1 MKISSNNLRL
11 IRNRF
16 IFLSIIL
23 SALIVILLSRS
34 FYLQYM
40 ESDFLNAE
48 GDKKHIKTLLI
59 PSSRGTIYDRNAN
72 PLAVSIPVSNLVV
85 DPKIFLSSSR
95 YQELSRSLASM
106 LEMNHSV
113 LDQEV
118 KKRSSRRYF
127 ILSRELD
134 KDQVALIRR
143 LKKRNYFWLEK
154 AYKRFNPNAEVT
166 TQIIGFND
174 NNDQGQEG
182 LEYALNDY
190 LSGQDGKK
198 KAITDIGLN
207 TIEDV
212 AIIKSAKQ
220 GKDFHASIDV
230 RIQYIAH
237 AALNEGVNS
246 FQAKQA
252 SAVVLDIKTGEVLA
266 IVNNPSADMNNLELR
281 LPKFYKNRALTD
293 KFEPGSTFKPLIV
306 ATALEHKIFNS
317 IDTIDTLPY
326 SIGSREI
333 KDPRYYGPLSLG
345 EILIKSSNV
354 GASKISLST
363 DPELFYDILSKLGIG
378 QATASGFPGETAGTL
393 DSSYQR
399 WRDGMRASLA
409 FGYNV
414 DVNLIQLAN
423 AYATIANGGVKNNI
437 SLERINELAPG
448 NRVLSEQTS
457 QTLLLM
463 LEQVVERS
471 AVRAQINGY
480 RVGGKTGT
488 AQIAATNYSQDA
500 HNAIFVGI
508 APISDPRIVVAVIV
522 NEPQGREYYGGQVA
536 APIFASIASR
546 TLRLLG
552 VAPDKI

>member
-1 MKISSNNLRL
+1 
-11 IRNRF
+11 
-16 IFLSIIL
+16 
-23 SALIVILLSRS
+23 
-34 FYLQYM
+34 
-40 ESDFLNAE
+40 
-48 GDKKHIKTLLI
+48 
-59 PSSRGTIYDRNAN
+59 
-72 PLAVSIPVSNLVV
+72 
-85 DPKIFLSSSR
+85 
-95 YQELSRSLASM
+95 
-106 LEMNHSV
+106 
-113 LDQEV
+113 
-118 KKRSSRRYF
+118 
-127 ILSRELD
+127 
-134 KDQVALIRR
+134 
-143 LKKRNYFWLEK
+143 
-154 AYKRFNPNAEVT
+154 
-166 TQIIGFND
+166 
-174 NNDQGQEG
+174 
-182 LEYALNDY
+182 
-190 LSGQDGKK
+190 
-198 KAITDIGLN
+198 
-207 TIEDV
+207 
-212 AIIKSAKQ
+212 
-220 GKDFHASIDV
+220 
-230 RIQYIAH
+230 
-237 AALNEGVNS
+237 
-246 FQAKQA
+246 
-252 SAVVLDIKTGEVLA
+252 
-266 IVNNPSADMNNLELR
+266 VNNPSADMNNLELR

-393 DSSYQR
+393 DNSYQR

-488 AQIAATNYSQDA
+488 AQIAAANYSQDA

-522 NEPQGREYYGGQVA
+522 NEPQGMEYYGGQVA